1 MAKANKNSRYFTRR
15 GETKTSF
22 DFDGEKIEITVNIPT
37 NYQHNTMM
45 EEFTDISGT
54 GEINIRG
61 ADLIEERLIQFLTE
75 LPFEI
80 PYDEN
85 METLGLWSEAGI
97 EERRNAIRLMDPE
110 MCEIINA
117 VIIGKASLSGDEL
130 GN

>member
-1 MAKANKNSRYFTRR
+1 MAKANKNAKYFARR
-15 GETKTSF
+15 GEAKTSF
-22 DFDGEKIEITVNIPT
+22 NFNGEKIEITVNIPT

-45 EEFTDISGT
+45 EEFTDVSGT

-61 ADLIEERLIQFLTE
+61 ADLMEDRLIRFLIE

-85 METLGLWSEAGI
+85 MEIFGLWSEAGT
-97 EERRNAIRLMDPE
+97 EEKRNAIRLMDPG
-110 MCEIINA
+110 MYEIINGI
-117 VIIGKASLSGDEL
+117 IIGKASLSENEL

>member
-1 MAKANKNSRYFTRR
+1 MAKANKRAKYFTRR

-22 DFDGEKIEITVNIPT
+22 DFDGEKIEITINIPT

-45 EEFTDISGT
+45 EEFTDVSNT

-61 ADLIEERLIQFLTE
+61 ADLIEERLIQFLIE

-80 PYDEN
+80 PYNEK
-85 METLGLWSEAGI
+85 METFGLWSGAGI
-97 EERRNAIRLMDPE
+97 EEKRNAIRLMDPE

-117 VIIGKASLSGDEL
+117 IIIGKASLTEDEL